1 MVFWSM
7 DSHKLGLL
15 LLLLSL
21 VSKQQTVFEYT
32 EFVSQ
37 VAHDRDTYAT
47 SNISP

>member
-1 MVFWSM
+1 MFVLTGVICM
-7 DSHKLGLL
+7 CLRGLGDSEFGLI
-15 LLLLSL
+15 
-21 VSKQQTVFEYT
+21 